1 MSNPWSALITNS
13 QSTMPS
19 SEDTGLYPIGHAQ
32 TITVSGPDS
41 AKFMQ
46 GQFSCHLNE
55 VDGTQFRRGACC
67 NAKGRM
73 ITSFSIAKTDDD
85 YLIAMDAGLVE
96 SSLAH
101 LKKYMVFFKTQMTPS
116 DWVLAGLKGPQSQ
129 SLITTLFGSAPD
141 QDYGQVNSELGLAIQ
156 LPFDAGYELWL
167 KPESAEATLS
177 TLTDQCILA
186 PEQAWV
192 ANLIQQGLGYL
203 TPETQESL
211 IPQMMNLGVT
221 GGISF
226 NKGCYTGQEIVARMQ
241 YLGKLKRHG
250 YVLKANTAEVT
261 SGASI
266 FTQDKDTSIG
276 EVLNTVSPDD
286 SDYSLIFGIL
296 EDKYLESPLS
306 LNSANGPALE
316 LLSLPYDPID
326 SSS

>member
-1 MSNPWSALITNS
+1 MSNPWSDLLANT
-13 QSTMPS
+13 QTGFPS
-19 SEDTGLYPIGHAQ
+19 PEETGLYPITHIQ
-32 TITVSGPDS
+32 TIRVSGPDS

-46 GQFSCHLNE
+46 GQFSCNLTE
-55 VDGTQFRRGACC
+55 VNGDQFKRGSCC

-73 ITSFSIAKTDDD
+73 ITSFSVAKTDDD
-85 YLIAMDAGLVE
+85 YLLTMDAGLVE

-116 DWVLAGLKGPQSQ
+116 DWVLAGLKGAKAD
-129 SLITTLFGSAPD
+129 SLLSKLFGSAPME
-141 QDYGQVNSELGLAIQ
+141 DYQQVNSEMGLAIK

-167 KPESAEATLS
+167 KPETATD
-177 TLTDQCILA
+177 TLNSLMKECPLA
-186 PEQAWV
+186 PEQAWIN
-192 ANLIQQGLGYL
+192 NLIQHGLGYL
-203 TPETQESL
+203 TPETQASL

-250 YVLKANTAEVT
+250 YVFKAASTDIA
-261 SGASI
+261 SGAGV
-266 FTQDKDTSIG
+266 FTADKESSIG
-276 EVLNTVSPDD
+276 EVLNVAAIEN
-286 SDYSLIFGIL
+286 SDHSLLFAVV
-296 EDKYLESPLS
+296 EDKYLEQTLS
-306 LNSANGPALE
+306 IGSNNGPSLE